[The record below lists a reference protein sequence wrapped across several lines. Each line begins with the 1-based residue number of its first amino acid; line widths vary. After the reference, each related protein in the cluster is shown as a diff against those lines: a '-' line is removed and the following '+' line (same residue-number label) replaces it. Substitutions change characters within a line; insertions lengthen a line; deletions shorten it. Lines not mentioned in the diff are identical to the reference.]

1 MLKEN
6 LRLIFK
12 NKMTWLI
19 LLLVVAIIVS
29 FSLSKVFNEYRAF
42 EKAIYDSRI
51 VIKKPYAIDVF
62 SQNED
67 VFAGV
72 LILTVPIGL
81 AFFVFKSDS
90 YDNTCMIRGCI
101 LKQKIYRIIA
111 ISLVTGLFFFIAYFM
126 GLLTFYLTLNP
137 NMNVVAYDQHFNN
150 VNIDYYIGRYTSDNL
165 MLKSLFWMNKGNST
179 FFYFL
184 IWDFLY
190 SLLMITFMFLI
201 CSFTMC
207 FSNHAQV
214 IVFII
219 SYYVISFGFSYFYD
233 NIFDLIIQMPTLLY
247 EHNEYNN
254 MFLKSWLL
262 HPVINT
268 SLAILLIGIDSGIK
282 RIFRKINNV

>member
-12 NKMTWLI
+12 NKLTWLI
-19 LLLVVAIIVS
+19 LLLAIIIIVS
-29 FSLSKVFNEYRAF
+29 FSLSKVFIEYKAF
-42 EKAIYDSRI
+42 EKEIYDSRI
-51 VIKKPYAIDVF
+51 VIHRPYAVDVF
-62 SQNED
+62 TKYAD

-81 AFFVFKSDS
+81 AFFIFRSDS
-90 YDNTCMIRGCI
+90 YENTCMIRGSI
-101 LKQKIYRIIA
+101 LRQKIYRIIA

-150 VNIDYYIGRYTSDNL
+150 INLDYYIELYTDDDL
-165 MLKSLFWMNKGNST
+165 MFHSLFWMNKGNST

-184 IWDFLY
+184 VWGFLY

-201 CSFTMC
+201 CSFAMC
-207 FSNHAQV
+207 FSTHLQV
-214 IVFII
+214 IIFII
-219 SYYVISFGFSYFYD
+219 SYYVITVGFSYFYD

-247 EHNEYNN
+247 DHNDYDG
-254 MFLKSWLL
+254 MYTYSWLL
-262 HPVINT
+262 HPFINIGLT
-268 SLAILLIGIDSGIK
+268 TIIISLDYYIK
-282 RIFRKINNV
+282 KIIKKA